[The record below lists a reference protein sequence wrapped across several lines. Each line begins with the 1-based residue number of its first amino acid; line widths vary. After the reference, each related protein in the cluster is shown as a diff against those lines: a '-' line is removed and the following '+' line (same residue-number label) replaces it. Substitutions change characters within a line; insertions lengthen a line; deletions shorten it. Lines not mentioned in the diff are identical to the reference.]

1 MRLAHFITIAGL
13 WLGSI
18 GCDHGLD
25 AAPSGPTGIAGRL
38 TFVGA
43 WPDEV
48 EEVAV
53 AVYQEVPQ
61 TLPDFFDLTGADTEV
76 RLGEQSY
83 DFFVSVE
90 ADGVYR
96 WVVVAWREKESF
108 WDFSS
113 LLGCYYVAGDTLPTP
128 VVVRRGE
135 VTRNIDIT
143 VDFGVLKGETGSD
156 YSVCERALP
165 AELLAARDSGE

>member
-13 WLGSI
+13 WLGGI

-25 AAPSGPTGIAGRL
+25 ATPPATGIAGRL

-48 EEVAV
+48 GEVAV
-53 AVYQEVPQ
+53 AVYQEVPRE
-61 TLPDFFDLTGADTEV
+61 LSDFFNLIGADTEV

-83 DFFVSVE
+83 DFFVSLE

-96 WVVVAWREKESF
+96 WVVVAWRKKDSF

-128 VVVRRGE
+128 VAVRRGE
-135 VTRNIDIT
+135 ITRDIDIT
-143 VDFGVLKGETGSD
+143 VDFGILEDETVSD